1 MGLAAGLVPCAA
13 TDDHPVVVDSDLPG
27 IEVDGRPLETTDLAA
42 PNPGRQFAQTFSRPT
57 VEGSSSQILEGIA
70 EQARGGRIIELL
82 IMWRWANYTKVIEMK
97 GFPCSL
103 QNSSSEFIDQ
113 NFTLDRPMPRLTL
126 SDDRHIFVV
135 PDGRRGSH
143 DCLCAT
149 GC

>member
-1 MGLAAGLVPCAA
+1 VARSIDIVLSALWALPPDLSRARP

-82 IMWRWANYTKVIEMK
+82 IMWRWRTTRR
-97 GFPCSL
+97 SL
-103 QNSSSEFIDQ
+103 K
-113 NFTLDRPMPRLTL
+113 
-126 SDDRHIFVV
+126 
-135 PDGRRGSH
+135 
-143 DCLCAT
+143 
-149 GC
+149 